1 MSDYTKI
8 YMLAQEHECV
18 VVIFNAEDVESLLR
32 RNGKEWTREEM
43 LRFLEAQRDT
53 LSELLADKGLEILD
67 RELKEWIV
75 STTSL

>member
-8 YMLAQEHECV
+8 YMLAQEYECV

-53 LSELLADKGLEILD
+53 LSELLADKGLEILE